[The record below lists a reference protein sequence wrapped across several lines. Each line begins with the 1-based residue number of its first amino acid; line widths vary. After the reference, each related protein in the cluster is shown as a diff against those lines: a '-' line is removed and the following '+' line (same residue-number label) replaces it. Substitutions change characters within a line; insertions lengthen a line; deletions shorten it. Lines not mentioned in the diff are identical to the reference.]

1 MSRRVRSSEEAFSLF
16 PFLAVLLCTMGTLAM
31 IFVLVAQN
39 SSNETPIEKEEDAPN
54 APQFDPQFG
63 KVDGV
68 PSGAIID
75 AESLRSV
82 LNDDLTPSTPATEE
96 EDAYARALT
105 RVGALSL
112 DEITSE
118 QESLEWFLEELRNV
132 RERTSQ
138 SLEEDRARLAN
149 VEAALARL
157 RSESE
162 VARRKYEALTASN
175 ESDKIE
181 GNDELQKQ
189 ISELDVE
196 IERLQE
202 EALSLREKN
211 ANLKRSYAIVP
222 YQGKKGTFRRPIF
235 VECNER
241 GVFIQPEEIRFDDRD
256 FLLARYPG
264 NPFDSA
270 LRAVSQ
276 HYLATGGQKTVDG
289 DVIEPY
295 PLIVVRP
302 GGAEY
307 FYPAIAA
314 LASWGDVY
322 GYEFVEDDQNIVY
335 PDPDPTL
342 KELATRQA
350 DFARARLSAQLTQIL
365 AAAQVR
371 NAYGAGGRSSSSSQ
385 GSELSSRLGSNVR
398 LDAARATLVSN
409 EEESALDRGTGADD
423 SSARTANSFEN
434 DHARS
439 PLGTRASASI
449 ASSSP
454 TNVSTTNVSPTN
466 VSPPL
471 GTFASAAYSGSFSQY
486 VVDQPTD
493 ASVSDG
499 DDKSNVKNGFNVVD
513 DKSPNVQNPT
523 YASGNLKNDEL
534 SESGKPRY
542 VPNVGASEETPAYLS
557 AFMETTPTTTD
568 SAANVAARETLGNTS
583 YAAGA
588 SGDSTEGELAQ
599 SQGSTR
605 IAPVEKKPT
614 SDMPK
619 EAISLSKERK
629 GATGNERGI
638 LTLCANSSYV
648 FPKQPGLRYEITVSR
663 DGSKSPDERR
673 AELLDAVAL
682 CIKSWGLAGRD
693 SYWAPFVKAE
703 VESGGEDA
711 FRELSEFCRS
721 QGLKIVRIEK
731 K

>member
-1 MSRRVRSSEEAFSLF
+1 MSHRVRSSEEAFSLF

-39 SSNETPIEKEEDAPN
+39 SSNEATIEKEEDAAN
-54 APQFDPQFG
+54 APQFDPQLG

-75 AESLRSV
+75 AESLKSV
-82 LNDDLTPSTPATEE
+82 LNDDLTPSTPATAE

-138 SLEEDRARLAN
+138 SLEEDRARLAD

-175 ESDKIE
+175 ESDKVE
-181 GNDELQKQ
+181 DNDELQKQ

-322 GYEFVEDDQNIVY
+322 GYEFVEDDQKIVY
-335 PDPDPTL
+335 PDVDPTL

-365 AAAQVR
+365 AAAQIR
-371 NAYGAGGRSSSSSQ
+371 NAYGAGDRSSSSAQ

-409 EEESALDRGTGADD
+409 EEENALNRGTGADD
-423 SSARTANSFEN
+423 SSAQTANSFEN
-434 DHARS
+434 DYARS

-454 TNVSTTNVSPTN
+454 PNVSPT
-466 VSPPL
+466 L

-499 DDKSNVKNGFNVVD
+499 DDKSNGKNGFNVVD
-513 DKSPNVQNPT
+513 DESPNVQNPT

-588 SGDSTEGELAQ
+588 TGDSTEGELAPP
-599 SQGSTR
+599 QGSTR

-638 LTLCANSSYV
+638 LTLCSNSSYV

-663 DGSKSPDERR
+663 DGSKSQDELR